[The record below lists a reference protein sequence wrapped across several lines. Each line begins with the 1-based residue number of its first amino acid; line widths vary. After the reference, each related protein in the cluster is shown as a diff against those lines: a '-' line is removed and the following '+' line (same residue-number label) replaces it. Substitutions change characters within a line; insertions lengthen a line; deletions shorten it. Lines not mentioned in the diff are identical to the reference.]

1 MKMCS
6 CNLLT
11 VGALVAGVAA
21 IGMAGAAMTKQTHHH
36 HRHHCHHRRGLH
48 LCGCRL
54 DPVKDMRHMADN
66 IHGMVSDVVSHEC
79 GHLG

>member
-21 IGMAGAAMTKQTHHH
+21 IGMAGAAMTKNHH
-36 HRHHCHHRRGLH
+36 HRHRRGLH

-79 GHLG
+79 GHLS

>member
-6 CNLLT
+6 CNFLT
-11 VGALVAGVAA
+11 VGALVAGAA
-21 IGMAGAAMTKQTHHH
+21 AVTMAGVAMTQTH
-36 HRHHCHHRRGLH
+36 HRHHRRRHGLH

-54 DPVKDMRHMADN
+54 DPVKDMRRMADN
-66 IHGMVSDVVSHEC
+66 VHGMVSDVVSHEC